1 MERVQ
6 SGVAELSRQPS
17 PPSWWGRQKCLDARA
32 RTSSRALD
40 AAQISITF
48 VRPAAPDPPASVF
61 QSPRARLR
69 TLCAGEPQATP
80 RATFRS
86 RSSGRDFS
94 RSRATGTANAA
105 FLRRRAISRRRRLQF
120 VGRRSAAIRP
130 IGPGLGCGSTVR
142 ASSGRRSLD
151 SLGARRRF
159 FGRCHRAA
167 DVRQSANS
175 SPPRQAIAAQLRSP
189 TPAKSAR
196 DPNEARA
203 AAAFAR
209 AHQTRRK
216 SSRTLRGSSHR
227 P

>member
-6 SGVAELSRQPS
+6 SAVAELSRQPS

-80 RATFRS
+80 GPRFGAARQAATSRDPERPARQTLPFFRAVPS
-86 RSSGRDFS
+86 AGAGVSS
-94 RSRATGTANAA
+94 
-105 FLRRRAISRRRRLQF
+105 F

-159 FGRCHRAA
+159 FGRCHRGA

-175 SPPRQAIAAQLRSP
+175 SPPRQP
-189 TPAKSAR
+189 
-196 DPNEARA
+196 
-203 AAAFAR
+203 
-209 AHQTRRK
+209 
-216 SSRTLRGSSHR
+216 
-227 P
+227 